1 MELPDIRSALERG
14 LTEDEGAWDDSALHA
29 SDLSVALP
37 NGDGGCPIA
46 LRKRLRG
53 DESQDPHL
61 GMKIMFSHGQA
72 IHDRFAQL
80 LEEGLEELSS
90 EWEVRGVEVDLTDEL
105 TGSLGRPVTGRC
117 DLILYNIVTKE
128 TVVLDWKTVRGKAMR
143 WIRKDGPKPSH
154 ILQVQTYAE
163 ALNADFGIVVY
174 VDREGQNGIEA
185 FGVEPDGQRVIRYV
199 QALERLLE
207 MEEDPSPLDVG
218 MGPQMSRRS
227 NKGPDSITLKQPWQA
242 SYCDFEDCPCAQ
254 QVPFEKKL
262 VAYVDDGEL
271 EMKDGYEELR
281 PIVERLL
288 DEESD
293 G

>member
-14 LTEDEGAWDDSALHA
+14 LDEAEGEWDDSVLHA

-37 NGDGGCPIA
+37 NGDGSCPIA

-53 DESQDPHL
+53 EESQDPHL

-72 IHDRFAQL
+72 IHDRFAEL
-80 LEEGLEELSS
+80 LEEGLDS
-90 EWEVRGVEVDLTDEL
+90 EWEVRGVEVDLTEEL
-105 TGSLGRPVTGRC
+105 TEALGRPVTGRC
-117 DLILYNIVTKE
+117 DLILYNVVTKE

-143 WIRKDGPKPSH
+143 WIRKEGVKPSH
-154 ILQVQTYAE
+154 EMQVCTYAM
-163 ALNADFGIVVY
+163 ALDAAWGVVVY
-174 VDREGQNGIEA
+174 VDREGQNGVEA
-185 FGVEPDGQRVIRYV
+185 FGVARDDGWVAAYV
-199 QALERLLE
+199 RAVDRLLD
-207 MEEDPSPLDVG
+207 MDEDPEPIDVG
-218 MGPQMSRRS
+218 MGPQLSRRR
-227 NKGPDSITLKQPWQA
+227 NKGPDSLTLKQPWQA
-242 SYCDFEDCPCAQ
+242 SYCDMADCPCSE